1 MAATLTIILPDKV
14 SSVSIGG
21 RQYGG
26 PFTYSAAVKFTS
38 ISISG
43 SWTGTVYWG
52 SSSGATTYKIASVT
66 SGKVVMAEQEQID
79 YFGYDRTVYVT
90 AVSASTRYYYQI
102 HAFANN
108 GYFSDGSTSYYTPV
122 SSTGTSTSGQ
132 FDVGL
137 LKEPSRD
144 GYEFLGW
151 GYTSNATTYYKDCTI
166 SVSATSTE
174 SRDPTIINLYAIWAE
189 SLVRIY
195 VKRGDGAKALN
206 VYEND
211 QLKSYVTGSG
221 WSPVDVAESSMI
233 KVTVAAEDSCGPPYF
248 AMFYASSSAS
258 SPASIIK
265 SKNPSFTYGYASNR
279 CYAEF
284 TASSAITK
292 FYWCGS
298 DAADN
303 NQTTGI
309 VAGAP
314 IINLKAASWNN
325 LKDKIRAL
333 GSAMDIT
340 VSVGSDVKSG
350 AEITASEFNTVR
362 SAIGKL
368 SSTALLP
375 SEAKAGSQVKASYF
389 NGGGSLKSAINWVID
404 QYNS

>member
-1 MAATLTIILPDKV
+1 MAATLTIILPDEV
-14 SSVSIGG
+14 NSVSIGG

-108 GYFSDGSTSYYTPV
+108 GSFSDGSTSYYTQV

-132 FDVGL
+132 FDVGS

-189 SLVRIY
+189 ALVQIY
-195 VKRGDGAKALN
+195 VKRGDGVKALN

-211 QLKSYVTGSG
+211 QLKSYVTSSG
-221 WSPVDVAESSMI
+221 WSPVDVSESSTI
-233 KVTVAAEDSCGPPYF
+233 KVTITADDDCGPPYF

-258 SPASIIK
+258 SPAFMIK
-265 SKNPSFTYGYASNR
+265 SKNSSFTYGYASNR

-292 FYWCGS
+292 FHWCGS

-309 VAGAP
+309 VSGAP
-314 IINLKAASWNN
+314 VTNLKAASWNN

-333 GSAMDIT
+333 GTAMDIT
-340 VSVGSDVKSG
+340 VSVGSNVKSG